1 MPSLVVR
8 VGESD
13 VENLELAP
21 PPTRAVAGRIV
32 VQNGPLPRAKLQF
45 DTPQGQIG
53 ATINPDGTFSTRLHA
68 ARHEV
73 YLGGLPPG
81 YSVASVRVG
90 SVDASRGLLVG
101 SADVSGVVIT
111 VAAPARLPRL
121 RGRMTGLS
129 SARTFPTIV
138 EATGPIMGRLT
149 TAVRPDGSFEFTA
162 VTPGA
167 YDLRLPQLPDLAPI
181 AVVVDWNDSERQIAM
196 PVR

>member
-1 MPSLVVR
+1 
-8 VGESD
+8 
-13 VENLELAP
+13 
-21 PPTRAVAGRIV
+21 

-90 SVDASRGLLVG
+90 PADDSHAIVVG
-101 SADVSGVVIT
+101 AADVSGVVIT
-111 VAAPARLPRL
+111 VAAPRLLPRI
-121 RGRMTGLS
+121 RGRITGRSTTRLS
-129 SARTFPTIV
+129 PTTV
-138 EATGPIMGRLT
+138 EATGPIIGTLT
-149 TAVRPDGSFEFTA
+149 TAVRPDGSFEFPV

-167 YDLRLPQLPDLAPI
+167 YDLRLPQVPEVPPI
-181 AVVVDWNDSERQIAM
+181 AVVVDWNDTERQVALPI
-196 PVR
+196 R